1 VSDTS
6 LLIYL
11 ADAILIVHV
20 LFVLFVV
27 VGLLAIYTGGFLHW
41 QWVRNRLFRILHLV
55 AIGIVVVQAWLGLIC
70 PLTTWEMALRSQA
83 GAETYAGSFIQF
95 WLHRLLYLTAP
106 EWVFIVLY
114 TGFGCLVMVSWY
126 LVRPKGREK

>member
-1 VSDTS
+1 MSDTS
-6 LLIYL
+6 LLLYL
-11 ADAILIVHV
+11 ADTILIVHV

-55 AIGIVVVQAWLGLIC
+55 AIGIVIVQAWLGLIC
-70 PLTTWEMALRSQA
+70 PLTTWEMALRAKA

-95 WLHRLLYLTAP
+95 WLHRLLYFTAP

-114 TGFGCLVMVSWY
+114 TGFGCLVVVSWY
-126 LVRPKGREK
+126 IVRPKGREK

>member
-1 VSDTS
+1 MSDTS
-6 LLIYL
+6 LLLYL

-27 VGLLAIYTGGFLHW
+27 IGLLAIYAGYFFHW
-41 QWVRNRLFRILHLV
+41 QWVRNRLFRILHLT

-70 PLTTWEMALRSQA
+70 PLTTWEMALRAQA
-83 GAETYAGSFIQF
+83 GTATYAGSFIQF
-95 WLHRLLYLTAP
+95 WLHRLLYFSAP

-114 TGFGCLVMVSWY
+114 TGFGCLVAASWY
-126 LVRPKGREK
+126 VVRPKGREK